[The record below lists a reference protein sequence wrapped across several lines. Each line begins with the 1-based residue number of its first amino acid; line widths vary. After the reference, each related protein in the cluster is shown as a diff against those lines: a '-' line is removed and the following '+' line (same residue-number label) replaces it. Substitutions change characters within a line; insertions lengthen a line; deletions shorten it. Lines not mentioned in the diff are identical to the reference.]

1 VPVVR
6 SEEKGNALVVHRKLQ
21 ELLRLRQPSPVTTLD
36 VSEVE
41 RRLWAAAVEW
51 MAEWPAA
58 LMGTALAMRDGT
70 WWVPSD
76 RRRLMSES
84 DSGLVYEKF
93 AELRKEVG
101 VLKAKKKDGV
111 RFKVRSA
118 DELADR
124 VRPVAERLG
133 LLIYPVGVEGKGHVV
148 EGGTLAEATITLR
161 IRAIA
166 DGSHF
171 DIQGFGLGADNQD
184 KAGGKAGTY
193 AWKTAL
199 VQALTAGGEKD
210 TDDSDTPIAG
220 GVKPQ
225 QRKAPAPQG
234 VQQTTRAE
242 VDSMVA
248 EARAGRD
255 LDKLRRALAMAGY
268 LSEADQG
275 ELAVAIKAASAEIRG
290 AA

>member
-1 VPVVR
+1 
-6 SEEKGNALVVHRKLQ
+6 LV
-21 ELLRLRQPSPVTTLD
+21 

-41 RRLWAAAVEW
+41 RRLWAAAVVW
-51 MAEWPAA
+51 MADWPAA
-58 LMGTALAMRDGT
+58 LELTAQAMADGT

-76 RRRLMSES
+76 ARKLMAESET
-84 DSGLVYEKF
+84 GKVYELF
-93 AELRKEVG
+93 ATLRAEVG
-101 VLKAKKKDGV
+101 VLKAKKKEGV

-148 EGGTLAEATITLR
+148 EGGTLAEAVVTLR
-161 IRAIA
+161 IRAIT
-166 DGSHF
+166 DGSYF

-220 GVKPQ
+220 GVK
-225 QRKAPAPQG
+225 RKASVAMDTG
-234 VQQTTRAE
+234 VSKVTRGE
-242 VDSMVA
+242 VDSLVS
-248 EARAGRD
+248 EAQAGKD
-255 LDKLRRALAMAGY
+255 MDKLRKAIELAKG
-268 LSEADQG
+268 LPEAQAA
-275 ELAVAIKAASAEIRG
+275 EVAVAIRAAAGVIRG